1 MLKFWGDGSQ
11 EAKALVDS
19 IVVRSTANFNWTF
32 IFILSVVFYVYWSE
46 IHKKNTEAV
55 CAGLALYGV
64 HWLYEIAN
72 AVIGHVTGYPLWSV
86 SNASTTYIL
95 LVGVCWELSM
105 MFSLAGIISFKMM
118 PQDRSRRY
126 FAKNG
131 RKGISCKLVV
141 ALEMALLFA
150 LVESFLAGTSNH
162 SFIWVYKWWG
172 VIPVFITTYIPF
184 FLASNYVPDMEP
196 AKRRRFL
203 ICEWGLVALLL
214 VILILAGIICFM
226 SSMAISEVTGIG
238 PRERGLGRLNVCCK
252 VQRPVSLKL
261 SSTSIITSS
270 SARVSSRRTDIHS
283 LWFMW

>member
-72 AVIGHVTGYPLWSV
+72 AVIGKITGYPLWSV

-118 PQDRSRRY
+118 PQDRSKRY
-126 FAKNG
+126 FAGNG

-196 AKRRRFL
+196 VKRRRFL

-214 VILILAGIICFM
+214 VILIPAGVI
-226 SSMAISEVTGIG
+226 
-238 PRERGLGRLNVCCK
+238 
-252 VQRPVSLKL
+252 
-261 SSTSIITSS
+261 
-270 SARVSSRRTDIHS
+270 
-283 LWFMW
+283 